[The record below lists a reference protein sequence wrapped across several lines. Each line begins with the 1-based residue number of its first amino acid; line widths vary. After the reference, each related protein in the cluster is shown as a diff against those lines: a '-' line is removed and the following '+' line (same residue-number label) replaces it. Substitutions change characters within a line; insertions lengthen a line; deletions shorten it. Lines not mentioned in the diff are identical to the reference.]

1 MNQTTK
7 SHQRRSADPCQ
18 RWVCS
23 HTVGIGLPKIAGWD
37 VILKMKEENPEVK
50 VVVASGYIEPELKS
64 EMYRAG
70 VKDFV
75 YKPYTLDHV
84 VETLQTLIENP

>member
-1 MNQTTK
+1 
-7 SHQRRSADPCQ
+7 
-18 RWVCS
+18 
-23 HTVGIGLPKIAGWD
+23 
-37 VILKMKEENPEVK
+37 MKEENPEVK
-50 VVVASGYIEPELKS
+50 VVVASGYIEPELKY

-84 VETLQTLIENP
+84 VETLQTLIENR